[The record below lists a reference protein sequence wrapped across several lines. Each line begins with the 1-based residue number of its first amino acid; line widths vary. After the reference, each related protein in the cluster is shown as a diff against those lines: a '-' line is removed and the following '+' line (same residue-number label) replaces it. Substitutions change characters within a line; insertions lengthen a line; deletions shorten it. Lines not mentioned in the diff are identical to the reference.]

1 VRTLVIGIP
10 LPHVTF
16 DNYSFI
22 SAPAFSDYDGLIV
35 ETAAASTA
43 IEDVI
48 SGVGDHKT
56 FAGQPIH
63 NAPSTAD
70 AFSLCRLLQMRR
82 RETEWFFARGGT
94 IVCFVHP
101 DVAHPQVAEDCGWRR
116 YSWLPAPAGFRY
128 EDHLLP
134 GFGTPGAEL
143 TAEDHPF
150 APFIAKFAP
159 RLAYRATIDDT
170 APNFSDYAR
179 ILARTRAGAPIAAD
193 LAAGNGRT
201 ILLPP
206 ILKLEPDRPAI
217 ARSLFDSLERL
228 GAPSVRPD
236 ESKGPSD
243 VSEG

>member
-22 SAPAFSDYDGLIV
+22 SAPAFSDYDRLIV
-35 ETAAASTA
+35 ETAAASSA
-43 IEDVI
+43 IEEIV
-48 SGVGDHKT
+48 SGGGDHKT
-56 FAGQPIH
+56 FAGQPVH
-63 NAPSTAD
+63 NAPSAAD
-70 AFSLCRLLQMRR
+70 GFGLCRLLQMRR
-82 RETEWFFARGGT
+82 RETEWFLARGGVL
-94 IVCFVHP
+94 VCFVHP
-101 DVAHPQVAEDCGWRR
+101 DVAHPQVAEDCNWRR

-134 GFGTPGAEL
+134 GFGTLGAEL
-143 TAEDHPF
+143 TAADHPF
-150 APFIAKFAP
+150 APFIAEFAS
-159 RLAYRATIDDT
+159 RLAYRATIDAT

-179 ILARTRAGAPIAAD
+179 ILARTRAGVPIGAD
-193 LAAGNGRT
+193 LTVGKGRL

-228 GAPSVRPD
+228 A
-236 ESKGPSD
+236 SD
-243 VSEG
+243 G